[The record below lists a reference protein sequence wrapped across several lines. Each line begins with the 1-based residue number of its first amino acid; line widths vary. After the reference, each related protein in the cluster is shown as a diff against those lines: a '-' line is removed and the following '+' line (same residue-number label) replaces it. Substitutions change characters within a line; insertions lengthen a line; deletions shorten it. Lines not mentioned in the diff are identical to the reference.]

1 MKAETITTTANE
13 YVALDNE
20 IKALSKR
27 KAELK
32 AIIEAYDATHI
43 ETDTH
48 TITVKPVSTARLD
61 MTAVRKKLSAQF
73 ISRHTTKSEST
84 RITIKSK

>member
-1 MKAETITTTANE
+1 MKAETITTTVNE

-20 IKALSKR
+20 LKALSKR

-32 AIIEAYDATHI
+32 AIIESYEATHI

-61 MTAVRKKLSAQF
+61 MTAVRNKLSAQ
-73 ISRHTTKSEST
+73 
-84 RITIKSK
+84 